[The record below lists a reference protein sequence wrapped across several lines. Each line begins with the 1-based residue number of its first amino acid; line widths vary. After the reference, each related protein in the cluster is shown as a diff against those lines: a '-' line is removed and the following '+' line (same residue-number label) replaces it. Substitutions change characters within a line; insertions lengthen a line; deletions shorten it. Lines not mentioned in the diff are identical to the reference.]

1 MKRILV
7 NATQAEELRV
17 AIVDGQRLFDL
28 DIETTGRGSRKAN
41 VYKGRI
47 TRVEPSLEAAFVEY
61 GGNRHG
67 FLPLKEIARSYFADD
82 TGDGKVEIKKAI
94 KEGQEVIVQVEKEE
108 RGTKG
113 AALTT
118 FPSLAGRFLV
128 LMPNNPRAGGVSRR
142 IDGDDR
148 NELREAMAGLD
159 IPKGMGAI
167 ARTAGVGRTTE
178 ELQWDL
184 NYLVE
189 MWTAIE
195 KAAENR
201 KAPFLIYEESSII
214 IRTLRDYL
222 RGDISDILIDEPA
235 VFEQAKE
242 FMEAVMPANLSKLK
256 FYDDRIPLF
265 SRYQIESQIETAFQ
279 RDVRLPSGGSIVID
293 HTEALT
299 AVDINSARATGGKSI
314 EETALNTN
322 LEAADEVARQLRLR
336 DLGGLV
342 VIDFIDM
349 GPNKNQ
355 RDVEN
360 RLRNAVGPDRAR
372 VQIGRISRFGLM
384 EMSRQRLRPSLGEH
398 AQISCPRCSGEGQ
411 IRSVQSTAL
420 SVLRLVEEEA
430 LKDNTGRVIAQLPVR
445 VASFLLNEKR
455 SEVAE
460 IESRCKVALS
470 LLPNPTLESP
480 NFEIRRV
487 RGDHLKQD
495 DNDEL
500 SHKLIDDT
508 PEDLT
513 TDVGQKGKVVKR
525 EEPAVQAL
533 RPSAP
538 IPQVEKPV
546 EQESKPGF
554 WARLWAALTGGG
566 DKPEKAKKPAK
577 KSRDANRKQAS
588 GGGRKQSRDSGRNN
602 RGGQNR
608 GRGNQPR
615 RGGEQRKGRQQN
627 AKNQDDKAKNQ
638 QDNKQADDAKS
649 ADGGNK
655 PRGDQ
660 NKRSGDQ
667 SGEKRG
673 DGNRSRRRGRRGGRR
688 NRRNTGD
695 GQQDNKQTAQSS
707 GGGENNRDNRQQ
719 GNDQGADKGTDKGQ
733 ADNKQS
739 ARHDGRNDARNA
751 SGNTRGDDNR
761 GGNRG
766 QANDKADNKP
776 EAKPDRKPRN
786 DGGNNAP
793 RQDRADSKPEQ
804 RPANDAQT
812 PKPAAQ
818 NNAPTDAAPSKP
830 QAAPI
835 KPAAEKAPQS
845 PPSKPAAPR
854 PAAEQ
859 QAAPAKK
866 PEPKPAPAA
875 SAPKPAGDAADK
887 PKLKQVET
895 KPQSA
900 QPAKKPEAVE
910 H

>member
-67 FLPLKEIARSYFADD
+67 FLPLKEIARSYFADGQD
-82 TGDGKVEIKKAI
+82 GDGKVDIKKAL

-235 VFEQAKE
+235 VYNQAKE
-242 FMEAVMPANLSKLK
+242 FMEAVMPANLGKLK
-256 FYDDRIPLF
+256 LYEDRIPLF

-355 RDVEN
+355 REVEN
-360 RLRNAVGPDRAR
+360 RLRSAVGPDRAR

-398 AQISCPRCSGEGQ
+398 AQITCPRCSGEGQ

-430 LKDNTGRVIAQLPVR
+430 LKENTGRVIAQLPVR

-460 IESRCKVALS
+460 IESRCKVAVS

-495 DNDEL
+495 NNDAL

-513 TDVGQKGKVVKR
+513 TDVGKKGTVVKR
-525 EEPAVQAL
+525 EEPAVQAI

-538 IPQVEKPV
+538 IPQVVKPV
-546 EQESKPGF
+546 EEKPGIF
-554 WARLWAALTGGG
+554 VRLWRALFGTG
-566 DKPEKAKKPAK
+566 DAPKKPAK
-577 KSRDANRKQAS
+577 KSRDANRKQARGNQRS
-588 GGGRKQSRDSGRNN
+588 GNRNAGDRSG
-602 RGGQNR
+602 RGGQQNR
-608 GRGNQPR
+608 GGRGNQQR
-615 RGGEQRKGRQQN
+615 RGNEQRRGRQQN
-627 AKNQDDKAKNQ
+627 NKGSSNDSGSKAQDAKQSGDAKAAD
-638 QDNKQADDAKS
+638 DNKQS
-649 ADGGNK
+649 
-655 PRGDQ
+655 RGD
-660 NKRSGDQ
+660 KRNDNR
-667 SGEKRG
+667 GEGRG
-673 DGNRSRRRGRRGGRR
+673 EGNRSRRRGRRGGRR
-688 NRRNTGD
+688 NRRNAGD
-695 GQQDNKQTAQSS
+695 GQQDNNQQAGNQKSGNQPAAKQD
-707 GGGENNRDNRQQ
+707 GGGDNKRSNQSGDPAAAKSDNNTGRKPSSDAQRPA
-719 GNDQGADKGTDKGQ
+719 DQNKPQAPRGAQDSSPSKQ
-733 ADNKQS
+733 ADHKAASNS
-739 ARHDGRNDARNA
+739 AGSQ
-751 SGNTRGDDNR
+751 SGNT
-761 GGNRG
+761 
-766 QANDKADNKP
+766 
-776 EAKPDRKPRN
+776 
-786 DGGNNAP
+786 
-793 RQDRADSKPEQ
+793 ADSKPPQAPKPAAAEQ
-804 RPANDAQT
+804 PKPAAASKPADATPAPAPKPAT
-812 PKPAAQ
+812 PKPA
-818 NNAPTDAAPSKP
+818 N
-830 QAAPI
+830 QA
-835 KPAAEKAPQS
+835 
-845 PPSKPAAPR
+845 
-854 PAAEQ
+854 
-859 QAAPAKK
+859 
-866 PEPKPAPAA
+866 
-875 SAPKPAGDAADK
+875 DDK
-887 PKLKQVET
+887 PKLQQVET
-895 KPQSA
+895 KPA
-900 QPAKKPEAVE
+900 PKPEAVE

>member
-1 MKRILV
+1 MVRSPPVVERANGNNMKRILV

-67 FLPLKEIARSYFADD
+67 FLPLKEIARSYFKNDP
-82 TGDGKVEIKKAI
+82 GDGKVEIKKVLS
-94 KEGQEVIVQVEKEE
+94 EGQEVIVQIEKEE

-118 FPSLAGRFLV
+118 FLSLAGRFLV

-167 ARTAGVGRTTE
+167 ARTAGVGRSTE

-195 KAAENR
+195 KAAEDR

-222 RGDISDILIDEPA
+222 RGDISEILIDEPE
-235 VFEQAKE
+235 VFQQAQE

-256 FYDDRIPLF
+256 HYDDRIPLF

-279 RDVRLPSGGSIVID
+279 RNVRLPSGGSIVID

-342 VIDFIDM
+342 VIDFIDL

-355 RDVEN
+355 REVEN
-360 RLRNAVGPDRAR
+360 RLRGAVGPDRAR
-372 VQIGRISRFGLM
+372 VQIGRISRFGLL

-411 IRSVQSTAL
+411 IRSIQSTAL

-430 LKDNTGRVIAQLPVR
+430 LKDNTGRVVAQLPVR
-445 VASFLLNEKR
+445 VATFLLNEKR
-455 SEVAE
+455 AEIAE
-460 IESRCKVALS
+460 IESRCKVGVS
-470 LLPNPTLESP
+470 LLPNPSMESP
-480 NFEIRRV
+480 NYEIKRI

-495 DNDEL
+495 NNSDV
-500 SHKLIDDT
+500 SYKLIEEQADDAAAN
-508 PEDLT
+508 PAGPQRPAARAE
-513 TDVGQKGKVVKR
+513 Q
-525 EEPAVQAL
+525 PAVQAL
-533 RPSAP
+533 RPSSP
-538 IPQVEKPV
+538 IPQKP
-546 EQESKPGF
+546 EEPEPAKPGF
-554 WARLWAALTGGG
+554 WARLWAALTGGSSE
-566 DKPEKAKKPAK
+566 DKPAK
-577 KSRDANRKQAS
+577 QAAPSKSS
-588 GGGRKQSRDSGRNN
+588 GKDRGSDRN
-602 RGGQNR
+602 RGQQNR
-608 GRGNQPR
+608 GRSRSGSGNRARGNQGQQ
-615 RGGEQRKGRQQN
+615 RGNSAKGTGGDRNRNRGRNADKDKASGDDSGNDNRNQQNKQGGSNRSQADGEQRN
-627 AKNQDDKAKNQ
+627 
-638 QDNKQADDAKS
+638 S
-649 ADGGNK
+649 
-655 PRGDQ
+655 
-660 NKRSGDQ
+660 
-667 SGEKRG
+667 G

-688 NRRNTGD
+688 NRRGS
-695 GQQDNKQTAQSS
+695 GNKAA
-707 GGGENNRDNRQQ
+707 GGNEQARDNQQ
-719 GNDQGADKGTDKGQ
+719 GD
-733 ADNKQS
+733 
-739 ARHDGRNDARNA
+739 
-751 SGNTRGDDNR
+751 
-761 GGNRG
+761 
-766 QANDKADNKP
+766 
-776 EAKPDRKPRN
+776 
-786 DGGNNAP
+786 GNNASAQGKP
-793 RQDRADSKPEQ
+793 ADSGHQGDQPSGGSGDNRRRGPSPKADAPRDNGGQSE
-804 RPANDAQT
+804 RPAPRSDSSSPTGAAAKPAAGNGDAPRAVKPDAPAPQAT
-812 PKPAAQ
+812 KADAPKGDASAAPKPDPKPAPPAAAPATAASAPPASQPKPAA
-818 NNAPTDAAPSKP
+818 
-830 QAAPI
+830 
-835 KPAAEKAPQS
+835 
-845 PPSKPAAPR
+845 
-854 PAAEQ
+854 
-859 QAAPAKK
+859 
-866 PEPKPAPAA
+866 PKPDSSKGPT
-875 SAPKPAGDAADK
+875 
-887 PKLKQVET
+887 LKQVET
-895 KPQSA
+895 KPDKA
-900 QPAKKPEAVE
+900 PASSSDAAAPRKSVAADG
-910 H
+910 

>member
-67 FLPLKEIARSYFADD
+67 FLPLKEIARSYFSQDP
-82 TGDGKVEIKKAI
+82 GDGKVEIKKVL

-167 ARTAGVGRTTE
+167 ARTAGVGRSTE

-222 RGDISDILIDEPA
+222 RGDISDILIDEPK

-242 FMEAVMPANLSKLK
+242 FMEAVMPANLGKLK

-355 RDVEN
+355 REVEN
-360 RLRNAVGPDRAR
+360 RLRSAVGPDRAR

-398 AQISCPRCSGEGQ
+398 AQITCPRCSGEGQ

-430 LKDNTGRVIAQLPVR
+430 LKENTGRVIAQLPVR

-455 SEVAE
+455 GEVAE
-460 IESRCKVALS
+460 IESRCKVAVS

-495 DNDEL
+495 NNDDL

-513 TDVGQKGKVVKR
+513 TDVGQKGTVVKR
-525 EEPAVQAL
+525 EQPAVQAI

-538 IPQVEKPV
+538 IPQVVKPV
-546 EQESKPGF
+546 EQKPGIF
-554 WARLWAALTGGG
+554 VRLWRALFGTGNT
-566 DKPEKAKKPAK
+566 EKKPAK
-577 KSRDANRKQAS
+577 KQRNANRKQAS
-588 GGGRKQSRDSGRNN
+588 SGNRNSRDGGRNSRGN
-602 RGGQNR
+602 QNR
-608 GRGNQPR
+608 GRGNQQR

-627 AKNQDDKAKNQ
+627 NKSQNTKGQGDNQANKA
-638 QDNKQADDAKS
+638 QDNKQAADAKTN
-649 ADGGNK
+649 DGGGNK
-655 PRGDQ
+655 PRGE
-660 NKRSGDQ
+660 RSGQQ
-667 SGEKRG
+667 SGEKRSE
-673 DGNRSRRRGRRGGRR
+673 GNRSRRRGRRGGRR
-688 NRRNTGD
+688 NRRNARD
-695 GQQDNKQTAQSS
+695 GQQDNNQSAQ
-707 GGGENNRDNRQQ
+707 NDNRN
-719 GNDQGADKGTDKGQ
+719 GGSND
-733 ADNKQS
+733 
-739 ARHDGRNDARNA
+739 
-751 SGNTRGDDNR
+751 SGNQQRGD
-761 GGNRG
+761 
-766 QANDKADNKP
+766 QAGSQAAKHDKPAS
-776 EAKPDRKPRN
+776 KPDNTDRN
-786 DGGNNAP
+786 SASNAP
-793 RQDRADSKPEQ
+793 RQADSGNKPQQ
-804 RPANDAQT
+804 RPANDNQSAAKQSAAESKT
-812 PKPAAQ
+812 SQGDVTAATKPKQVPKAAEPAA
-818 NNAPTDAAPSKP
+818 
-830 QAAPI
+830 
-835 KPAAEKAPQS
+835 
-845 PPSKPAAPR
+845 SKPAEPR
-854 PAAEQ
+854 PAAE
-859 QAAPAKK
+859 
-866 PEPKPAPAA
+866 PKQPQ
-875 SAPKPAGDAADK
+875 APKPAATTKPADAAADK
-887 PKLKQVET
+887 PRLKQVET
-895 KPQSA
+895 KPASQQQA
-900 QPAKKPEAVE
+900 APKPEAVE

>member
-67 FLPLKEIARSYFADD
+67 FLPLKEIARSYFADGQD
-82 TGDGKVEIKKAI
+82 GDGKVDIKKAL

-167 ARTAGVGRTTE
+167 ARTAGVGRSTE

-222 RGDISDILIDEPA
+222 RGDISDILIDEPT
-235 VFEQAKE
+235 VYNQAKE
-242 FMEAVMPANLSKLK
+242 FMEAVMPANLGKLK
-256 FYDDRIPLF
+256 LYEDRIPLF

-355 RDVEN
+355 REVEN

-398 AQISCPRCSGEGQ
+398 AQITCPRCSGEGQ

-455 SEVAE
+455 TEVAE
-460 IESRCKVALS
+460 IESRCKVAVS

-495 DNDEL
+495 DNDAL

-513 TDVGQKGKVVKR
+513 TDVGKKGTVVKR
-525 EEPAVQAL
+525 EEPAVQAI

-538 IPQVEKPV
+538 IPQVVKPV
-546 EQESKPGF
+546 EEKPGIF
-554 WARLWAALTGGG
+554 VRLWRALFGTGTASE
-566 DKPEKAKKPAK
+566 KPKKK
-577 KSRDANRKQAS
+577 TRDANRKQARGSQRSS
-588 GGGRKQSRDSGRNN
+588 GGRNTGDRNSGRGGQQSRGRNN
-602 RGGQNR
+602 QQRRGRGQDNKGRGKDADNQAQDSKQSGEAKAADDNKQNR
-608 GRGNQPR
+608 GDGN
-615 RGGEQRKGRQQN
+615 RQQG
-627 AKNQDDKAKNQ
+627 
-638 QDNKQADDAKS
+638 NKQ
-649 ADGGNK
+649 
-655 PRGDQ
+655 
-660 NKRSGDQ
+660 
-667 SGEKRG
+667 GEGRG

-688 NRRNTGD
+688 NRRNAGD
-695 GQQDNKQTAQSS
+695 GQQGNQPQGGNQQADKQQDNKQS
-707 GGGENNRDNRQQ
+707 GS
-719 GNDQGADKGTDKGQ
+719 
-733 ADNKQS
+733 DNKTRS
-739 ARHDGRNDARNA
+739 DNA
-751 SGNTRGDDNR
+751 A
-761 GGNRG
+761 GGNRPD
-766 QANDKADNKP
+766 QAKAQTADKSANNTASGDSQRPADQGKQP
-776 EAKPDRKPRN
+776 APRDKQVAKPAQDAN
-786 DGGNNAP
+786 GNTGS
-793 RQDRADSKPEQ
+793 RADDSKPAPQSVKPPAPEQ
-804 RPANDAQT
+804 Q
-812 PKPAAQ
+812 PKPAVE
-818 NNAPTDAAPSKP
+818 N
-830 QAAPI
+830 
-835 KPAAEKAPQS
+835 KPAA
-845 PPSKPAAPR
+845 AAT
-854 PAAEQ
+854 
-859 QAAPAKK
+859 APAPGTKTGG
-866 PEPKPAPAA
+866 E
-875 SAPKPAGDAADK
+875 SADK

-895 KPQSA
+895 KPA
-900 QPAKKPEAVE
+900 PKPEAVE